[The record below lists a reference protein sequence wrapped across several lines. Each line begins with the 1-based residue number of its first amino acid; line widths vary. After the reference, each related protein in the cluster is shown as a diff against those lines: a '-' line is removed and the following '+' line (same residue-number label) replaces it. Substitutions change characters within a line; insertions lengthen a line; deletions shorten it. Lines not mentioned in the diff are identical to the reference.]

1 MKLTQEQ
8 LNKLVEEYKAFYDGE
23 EEVTE
28 EKVIRDLKEY
38 MKDFTNFTDF
48 DELTFDEL
56 LEFIG

>member
-28 EKVIRDLKEY
+28 EKVLRDLKEY
-38 MKDFTNFTDF
+38 MQDFTDYNDIEEVPF
-48 DELTFDEL
+48 EEL